1 MLGWLTRFFFSWVL
15 LGPPVSTRSTFT
27 NQSKLT
33 RKMRNKN
40 KKKRRSLARNGQ
52 NGRHPR
58 PVRRKNKRRAEECL
72 FLSRSFQAF
81 LAINCRFPV
90 VSKKKTVGQVS
101 VRFSIPSFSNDL
113 SSETLKTDAR
123 KKENLCSMFTFQF
136 ETTAIVP
143 DRVLCH
149 RFVGVCFFFHVLKG
163 ISLDSTVPSSR
174 MLRERQRQQQQ
185 KKTKTKMPR
194 MERRVLIAEAT

>member
-1 MLGWLTRFFFSWVL
+1 MLGRLTRFFFSWVL
-15 LGPPVSTRSTFT
+15 LGPPVSTRYTFT

-149 RFVGVCFFFHVLKG
+149 RFVGVCFFFT
-163 ISLDSTVPSSR
+163 S
-174 MLRERQRQQQQ
+174 
-185 KKTKTKMPR
+185 
-194 MERRVLIAEAT
+194 